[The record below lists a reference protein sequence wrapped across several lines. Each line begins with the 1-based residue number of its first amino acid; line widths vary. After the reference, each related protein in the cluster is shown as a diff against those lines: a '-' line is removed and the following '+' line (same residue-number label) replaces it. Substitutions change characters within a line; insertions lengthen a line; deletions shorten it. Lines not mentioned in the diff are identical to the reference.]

1 MAKTVLMTKNDGR
14 LTFDVELPYVFSL
27 LANGKY
33 TITIKRAN
41 EKRSIPQNDL
51 MWMWLTCIERET
63 GTPKDDIYMYYCKKF
78 GTASHIKNEKLEM
91 IDAIEAEINS
101 KTSYSITR
109 CIENMFEGEIFSVR
123 KTGTVEDV
131 ERITPEML
139 YNAYKKAL
147 SECTVEIY
155 VVGSVDI
162 D

>member
-63 GTPKDDIYMYYCKKF
+63 GTPKEDVYMYYCKKF
-78 GTASHIKNEKLEM
+78 LMKTIQIGDKLEHIYNTSSKLNQEQM
-91 IDAIEAEINS
+91 SEFLTKIQVDALTELG
-101 KTSYSITR
+101 ITLPKPEDR
-109 CIENMFEGEIFSVR
+109 FFEQF
-123 KTGTVEDV
+123 
-131 ERITPEML
+131 
-139 YNAYKKAL
+139 YAQFNY
-147 SECTVEIY
+147 
-155 VVGSVDI
+155 
-162 D
+162 

>member
-63 GTPKDDIYMYYCKKF
+63 GTPKEDVYMYYCKKF
-78 GTASHIKNEKLEM
+78 LMKTIQIGDKLEHIYNTSSKLNQEQM
-91 IDAIEAEINS
+91 SEFLTKIQIDALTELGITLPKPEDRFFENF
-101 KTSYSITR
+101 YSQF
-109 CIENMFEGEIFSVR
+109 N
-123 KTGTVEDV
+123 
-131 ERITPEML
+131 
-139 YNAYKKAL
+139 Y
-147 SECTVEIY
+147 
-155 VVGSVDI
+155 
-162 D
+162 

>member
-63 GTPKDDIYMYYCKKF
+63 ETPKDDVYMYYCKKF
-78 GTASHIKNEKLEM
+78 LMKTIQIGDRLEHIYNTSSKLNQEQM
-91 IDAIEAEINS
+91 SEFLTKIQIDALTELG
-101 KTSYSITR
+101 ITLPKPEDR
-109 CIENMFEGEIFSVR
+109 FFEQF
-123 KTGTVEDV
+123 
-131 ERITPEML
+131 
-139 YNAYKKAL
+139 YAQFNY
-147 SECTVEIY
+147 
-155 VVGSVDI
+155 
-162 D
+162 

>member
-63 GTPKDDIYMYYCKKF
+63 GTPKEDVYMYYCKKF
-78 GTASHIKNEKLEM
+78 LM
-91 IDAIEAEINS
+91 
-101 KTSYSITR
+101 KTIQVG
-109 CIENMFEGEIFSVR
+109 NKM
-123 KTGTVEDV
+123 
-131 ERITPEML
+131 ERIYNTSSKLNQEQMTEFLNKIQVDAATELGITLPKPEDRFFEQF
-139 YNAYKKAL
+139 YAQFNY
-147 SECTVEIY
+147 
-155 VVGSVDI
+155 
-162 D
+162 